1 MEYIVKNFGS
11 YKLHMIK
18 TNKFRTIKV
27 RVSFRN
33 QIKKDEITMRNILVN
48 VLTYSSK
55 KYQTKRELVIES
67 QNLYDASLYIGN
79 SRYGNYINTD
89 INMTI
94 LHDKYSEEGNYKK
107 SLSFLNEIIY
117 NPNVSNNKF
126 SEDAL
131 KVVKKN
137 ALTSLE
143 GLKEDSMYY
152 SIIKLY
158 EVMDND
164 SPMSY
169 RMCGYIEDLDKITP
183 SNLYSYYK
191 NMINKDLM
199 DIFVV
204 GDIDFEETEELIR
217 ENFELK
223 TFKKKRINY
232 YLDEVKPR
240 NKRLLAKEKDDN
252 SQSKLV
258 IGCRIFGLNRYE
270 RNYPLTLYNI
280 ILGVGSDSKLFQQVR
295 EVNSLCYAIS
305 SVTNKLDNMLIIRA
319 GVDKN
324 NVRKTIDLSDTQM
337 TLMRKGKFSDDDIEK
352 AKELYSTSLDSMIEN
367 QSNIIDFYFMMDIL
381 GLDDLET
388 RRKKMNEVT
397 KAEIVKVAKKVKM
410 DTIYCLE
417 GDKE

>member
-18 TNKFRTIKV
+18 TKKFRTIKV

-55 KYQTKRELVIES
+55 NYQTKKDLIIES

-94 LHDKYSEEGNYKK
+94 LHDKYSEDGNYKK
-107 SLSFLNEIIY
+107 SLSFLKEIIY

-126 SEDAL
+126 TEDAL
-131 KVVKKN
+131 NVVKKN

-143 GLKEDSMYY
+143 GLKEDTMYY

-158 EVMDND
+158 EVMDEN
-164 SPMSY
+164 SPLSY
-169 RMCGYIEDLDKITP
+169 RMCGYKEDLDKINT

-204 GDIDFEETEELIR
+204 GDIDFDQTEELIR

-223 TFKKKRINY
+223 TFKKKRISY

-240 NKRLLAKEKDDN
+240 SKRLLAKEKDDN

-258 IGCRIFGLNRYE
+258 MGCRVFGLSSYE

-280 ILGVGSDSKLFQQVR
+280 ILGVGSDSKLFQEVR
-295 EVNSLCYAIS
+295 EANSLCYAIS
-305 SVTNKLDNMLIIRA
+305 SVINKLDNTLIIRA
-319 GVDKN
+319 GVDKS
-324 NVRKTIDLSDTQM
+324 NVRKTIDLSNTQM
-337 TLMRKGKFSDDDIEK
+337 TLMKKGKFSEEDIDK
-352 AKELYSTSLDSMIEN
+352 AKEFYSTSLDSMVES
-367 QSNIIDFYFMMDIL
+367 QDNIIDFYFMMDIL

-388 RRKKMNEVT
+388 RRKKMQEVT
-397 KAEIVKVAKKVKM
+397 KSEIIKVAKKVKM

-417 GDKE
+417 GVKE